1 MAKCM
6 CCNKTVSSGFVV
18 CASCAK
24 NVGDG
29 KVPLDTM
36 RFIGKLAEEII
47 DSNVACPCSMCSFE
61 CRGGEDTLKCPDG
74 IRAWLT
80 DKATAFF
87 GESEERRAAK

>member
-6 CCNKTVSSGFVV
+6 CCNNTVSSGFVV

-24 NVGDG
+24 SVGGG

-47 DSNVACPCSMCSFE
+47 DSNMTSPCSMCRFE
-61 CRGGEDTLKCPDG
+61 CRGGENTLKCPEG
-74 IRAWLT
+74 VRTWLT
-80 DKATAFF
+80 DKAAAFF
-87 GESEERRAAK
+87 AVPEERRTAK

>member
-29 KVPLDTM
+29 KVPLDTV
-36 RFIGKLAEEII
+36 RFIGKLAEEISGDEEI
-47 DSNVACPCSMCSFE
+47 YPCTMCNFE
-61 CRGGEDTLKCPDG
+61 CHGEEDARECPEG

-80 DKATAFF
+80 DKATTFF
-87 GESEERRAAK
+87 GAMKSEG